1 VNLRVFTPRETGW
14 RPQSINVRC
23 ASVLLI
29 GCMAACAWLASAG
42 TLKADQKKKWVVTV
56 FVAGKVVPNK
66 QFERPNEGIVFTN
79 GFPCL
84 RAEKAS
90 EMICIGSATSVQ
102 IDRSWTGNT
111 AKSVALGGSTVGG
124 STTTTM
130 PNASPFSVP
139 GFGNFI
145 GLPVPPAMFY
155 KLVALGGGQISGT
168 LFRPGRQWLPLS
180 VTFELSPE
188 QNAALGQEQAKEQQ
202 EAAARQQQIVDAKA
216 RKEAELQDRIAA
228 WRALAVKPP
237 LPEAARRYQV
247 LAENAVQEKRFQD
260 AANYYNQALNIE
272 PFWPEGQ
279 FNLSLV
285 DGELRNYSGA
295 SSHMRMYLELVPDA
309 QDARQAEDKII
320 IWDEKAKTGVRAAKQ

>member
-1 VNLRVFTPRETGW
+1 VNPRVFTLHEAEW
-14 RPQSINVRC
+14 RVQSISVRC
-23 ASVLLI
+23 ASLVLI
-29 GCMAACAWLASAG
+29 GCMAACAWLAAAG

-84 RAEKAS
+84 RAQKAS
-90 EMICIGSATSVQ
+90 EMICIGNGTSVQ
-102 IDRSWTGNT
+102 IDRSWVPNG
-111 AKSVALGGSTVGG
+111 AKSVAVGG

-130 PNASPFSVP
+130 PNAGPFSVP

-145 GLPVPPAMFY
+145 GLPVPPAVFY

-216 RKEAELQDRIAA
+216 KKEAELHDRVAA

-285 DGELRNYSGA
+285 DGELRNFAGA

-320 IWDEKAKTGVRAAKQ
+320 IWDEKAKTGVRAAAKQ